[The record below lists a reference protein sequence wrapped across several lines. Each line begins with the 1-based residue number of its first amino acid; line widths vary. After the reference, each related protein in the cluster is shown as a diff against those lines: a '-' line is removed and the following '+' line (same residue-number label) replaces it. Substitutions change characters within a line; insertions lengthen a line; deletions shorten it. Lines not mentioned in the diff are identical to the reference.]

1 MWQQIKIYVKSDE
14 TEALE
19 QKLLGAG
26 AISISYLDAK
36 DQPIFAKEPGD
47 MVLWQSMVVLSLFEG
62 STDLTCLLRDL
73 SSDPSIVNA
82 DNLKISMIQDQN
94 WQTKWMDDFE
104 PIKFGNNLWICP
116 SWHSPPDPLATNII
130 LDPGLAFG
138 SGTHITTSL
147 CLRWL
152 DQYAT
157 RGCKVIDY
165 GCGSGVLAIAAA
177 LLGAE
182 TVHAVDHD
190 QQAIIATSA
199 NSLRNAVAKDIIKTY
214 LPTAMPKVKADI
226 LLANILAQPLIDL
239 AESFSKKLKPEGIIV
254 LSGFLENQLEPI
266 TKLYNRWFIMD
277 NPTIEKEWVLLTGTR
292 RI

>member
-1 MWQQIKIYVKSDE
+1 
-14 TEALE
+14 
-19 QKLLGAG
+19 
-26 AISISYLDAK
+26 
-36 DQPIFAKEPGD
+36 
-47 MVLWQSMVVLSLFEG
+47 
-62 STDLTCLLRDL
+62 
-73 SSDPSIVNA
+73 
-82 DNLKISMIQDQN
+82 
-94 WQTKWMDDFE
+94 MDDFE
-104 PIKFGNNLWICP
+104 PIKFGHNLWICP

-138 SGTHITTSL
+138 SGTHTTTSL

-152 DQYAT
+152 DQYAPQ
-157 RGCKVIDY
+157 GSKVIDY

-199 NSLRNAVAKDIIKTY
+199 NSLRNAIAKNTLKTY
-214 LPTAMPKVKADI
+214 LPTTMPKVKADL

-239 AESFSKKLKPEGIIV
+239 AGSFSKKLKPEGRIV

-292 RI
+292 RL